1 MQNRKNQDQKVVSP
15 VLNRL
20 AKWAIFVL
28 NRVGVRRPRRH
39 SSTQTSHH
47 IRESVFR
54 KRREIF
60 ACGIGNPGL
69 WNREDSLRNP
79 ESRLRLE
86 SGIQISLIKNPESS
100 AWNPESTLWNPE
112 SKTVLVYLTWGVCF
126 LDKKKLFFTFQIKY
140 VKFSS
145 QLLFLR
151 LLSDRARQTIT
162 YHCKNSIAW
171 YDEQLKDVSKSIK
184 IKTANGVIIHSSS
197 SNKFKPRIITDDCR
211 VSRKMWTRRVL
222 QSRIFHF
229 LQHLNG
235 LTGK

>member
-28 NRVGVRRPRRH
+28 NRVGVWRPRRH
-39 SSTQTSHH
+39 SSTQTSVACSRPMKG
-47 IRESVFR
+47 IRIPETAGNFCLWHLESW
-54 KRREIF
+54 
-60 ACGIGNPGL
+60 AL
-69 WNREDSLRNP
+69 
-79 ESRLRLE
+79 ESGRQLKE

>member
-1 MQNRKNQDQKVVSP
+1 MSP
-15 VLNRL
+15 VLNRV

-28 NRVGVRRPRRH
+28 NRVRVWRPRRH
-39 SSTQTSHH
+39 TSTQTSLECPSPSP
-47 IRESVFR
+47 RAPTSV
-54 KRREIF
+54 
-60 ACGIGNPGL
+60 ACFHLMKGNPYSG
-69 WNREDSLRNP
+69 NRVKFL
-79 ESRLRLE
+79 LVE
-86 SGIQISLIKNPESS
+86 SGIPLTIGIRIQISLTKNPESS
-100 AWNPESTLWNPE
+100 TWNLESTAWNLK
-112 SKTVLVYLTWGVCF
+112 SKTVLVYLTWGYCS
-126 LDKKKLFFTFQIKY
+126 LDKQKLSFMFQIKY

-171 YDEQLKDVSKSIK
+171 YDEHLKDVSKSIK

-211 VSRKMWTRRVL
+211 VSKKMWTRRVL
-222 QSRIFHF
+222 QTRKFHF